1 MYGLVNAALR
11 ELIVAKHGL
20 TAWERL
26 RDEAGLQ
33 ADTFALMDPYPDE
46 ITQRMV
52 QQGAA
57 ILGMSTAELLHSFG
71 EFWVEYTDR
80 EGYGSLFEIAGN
92 SLPDFL
98 LSLDELHVR
107 VGRNFPRL
115 KPPSFRF
122 DVIDRSTMRM
132 HYLTSRAGLC
142 PFVTGL
148 LAGLSRRFQTPIEVR
163 QDECTLRGDDHCVFF
178 LQFGEV
184 R

>member
-11 ELIVAKHGL
+11 ELIIAKHGVA
-20 TAWERL
+20 AWERL
-26 RDEAGLQ
+26 RDQAGLQ
-33 ADTFALMDPYPDE
+33 ADTFALMDPYPDQ
-46 ITQRMV
+46 ITQLML
-52 QQGAA
+52 QKESE
-57 ILGMSTAELLHSFG
+57 ILGISTADLLHSFG
-71 EFWVEYTDR
+71 EFWVDYTDR

-107 VGRNFPRL
+107 VGRNFPKL

-142 PFVTGL
+142 PF
-148 LAGLSRRFQTPIEVR
+148 
-163 QDECTLRGDDHCVFF
+163 
-178 LQFGEV
+178 
-184 R
+184 